1 MKKLIYFTPALLLVG
16 CTPEQLGQAFDV
28 AQMGVDAAGTA
39 SMVPSPASPW
49 LGIASIAGNAILG
62 VAGYALKKKHDS
74 KKVEQNAHFQAINKV
89 AERVEEFAYQ
99 LKRGKD
105 IDPKDIGESLTGL
118 VKSTT
123 EEVHSAYGVY
133 EQIEKQIHKLRK
145 NKEMSR
151 IDG

>member
-1 MKKLIYFTPALLLVG
+1 MKKLIYFAPILLLAG
-16 CTPEQLGQAFDV
+16 CTPEQVGQAFDV

-39 SMVPSPASPW
+39 AMVPSPASPW

-74 KKVEQNAHFQAINKV
+74 KKVENNAHYQGVNKV
-89 AERVEEFAYQ
+89 AEKVEMFAWQ
-99 LKRGKD
+99 LKRD
-105 IDPKDIGESLTGL
+105 DVDPKAIGDALEGL
-118 VKSTT
+118 VKSTM

-133 EQIEKQIHKLRK
+133 EQVEKHIHQLRK